1 MGNLENERIRACET
15 EIERLKEARNDM
27 EHRMRNVEMTI
38 WKAVGVGTAFN
49 TLLLVALALYKH

>member
-15 EIERLKEARNDM
+15 EIETLKEARNDM

-38 WKAVGVGTAFN
+38 WKAVGVGTARES
-49 TLLLVALALYKH
+49 TE